1 MERAMRSLLAFFA
14 ASAIVACSSSSSTS
28 GTTPDTLPPTAPP
41 TAPPPVSLA
50 PPPPSGSDAGADS
63 GLTGQCAST
72 FGAALTTG
80 FGRIDGTIYAVQK
93 PSDTQCTMPNSDHVV
108 LQVLMNGAVY
118 RMVVNVQGSGADT
131 RIWYVKLAH
140 ALPAPAYAEGW
151 HADAQ
156 LDYVTTLDAHTTSP
170 FQPFTMDPLVTELAG
185 ELHVGDP
192 ISVYA
197 TVGAGRP
204 ESAHLV
210 HRNATNQDGAIVLA
224 PSSATPSF
232 LLFHFADQTF

>member
-1 MERAMRSLLAFFA
+1 MQRAMRFLFAFVA
-14 ASAIVACSSSSSTS
+14 ASAIAACSSSSSTS
-28 GTTPDTLPPTAPP
+28 GSTPGTPPGPP
-41 TAPPPVSLA
+41 VAPPPVSLA
-50 PPPPSGSDAGADS
+50 APPPPPESDAGADS

-72 FGAALTTG
+72 FGASLTEG
-80 FGRIDGTIYAVQK
+80 FGRIDGIVYAVQK

-108 LQVLMNGAVY
+108 LQVLMGGAVY

-131 RIWYVKLAH
+131 RLWLLKVQH

-156 LDYVTTLDAHTTSP
+156 LDYVTTLSVHTTDA
-170 FQPFTMDPLVTELAG
+170 FTPYEMDPLVTEVAG

-224 PSSATPSF
+224 PSSATPSL